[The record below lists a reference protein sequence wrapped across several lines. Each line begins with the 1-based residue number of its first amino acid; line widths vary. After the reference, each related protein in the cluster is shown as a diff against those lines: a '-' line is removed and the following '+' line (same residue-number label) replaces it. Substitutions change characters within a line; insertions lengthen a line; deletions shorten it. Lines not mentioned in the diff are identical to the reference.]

1 MIQKLSLRAIL
12 SRLNRNKIKLSTISA
27 LGTYLVL
34 YSSLIPFSNNILE
47 AFYPD
52 AKNII
57 IERAGNNLSAVI
69 WSLGICIQPT
79 IFIISLRMRPFL
91 WSYALPL
98 FTSIYST
105 SFYFLPLLGYSPR
118 EDVWFFSSIIVIVIL
133 VMLLVNRINL
143 YFKASK
149 AVEDRLMK
157 TYKIYES
164 E

>member
-1 MIQKLSLRAIL
+1 
-12 SRLNRNKIKLSTISA
+12 
-27 LGTYLVL
+27 
-34 YSSLIPFSNNILE
+34 
-47 AFYPD
+47 
-52 AKNII
+52 
-57 IERAGNNLSAVI
+57 
-69 WSLGICIQPT
+69 
-79 IFIISLRMRPFL
+79 MRPFL